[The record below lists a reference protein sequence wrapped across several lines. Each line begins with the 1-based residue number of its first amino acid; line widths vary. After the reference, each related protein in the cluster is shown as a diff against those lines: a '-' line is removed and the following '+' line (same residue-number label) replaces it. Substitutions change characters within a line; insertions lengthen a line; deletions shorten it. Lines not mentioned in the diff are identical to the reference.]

1 MEYRINEIREQAQR
15 LLNFCDL
22 AEKGKY
28 NEERIRETVQDILNR
43 IKEMH
48 YNIKDIEYKKGEHF
62 LFETKEGIFNNI
74 KFVEGDSLGC
84 KRCVLEGRRNCLKC
98 IDYEREDELNGYY
111 VYADSAGE
119 LARKYLGKEIDYDDH
134 KGMVVGYCE
143 DDIIL
148 SFSDGYGWTN
158 IEDNRYNK
166 LLIHSELNKG
176 FLYVDKNI
184 L

>member
-22 AEKGKY
+22 AEEGKY
-28 NEERIRETVQDILNR
+28 NEERIRETVHDILNR

-74 KFVEGDSLGC
+74 KFVEGDSLRCG
-84 KRCVLEGRRNCLKC
+84 KCVLRNTNCLRC
-98 IDYEREDELNGYY
+98 IDYERKDGLNGYY
-111 VYADSAGE
+111 VYADSAEE
-119 LARKYLGKEIDYDDH
+119 LARKYLGKEINYKKH
-134 KGMVVGYCE
+134 KGMVVGYNK

-158 IEDNRYNK
+158 IEDNRHNK

-176 FLYVDKNI
+176 FAYVNKNI

>member
-1 MEYRINEIREQAQR
+1 MKQ
-15 LLNFCDL
+15 
-22 AEKGKY
+22 
-28 NEERIRETVQDILNR
+28 
-43 IKEMH
+43 
-48 YNIKDIEYKKGEHF
+48 
-62 LFETKEGIFNNI
+62 KEGIFNNI

>member
-1 MEYRINEIREQAQR
+1 MEYRINEIRKQAQR

-22 AEKGKY
+22 AEEGKY
-28 NEERIRETVQDILNR
+28 NEERIKETVSEILNK
-43 IKEMH
+43 IIEIH
-48 YNIKDIEYKKGEHF
+48 YNSKDIEYKKEEPF
-62 LFETKEGIFNNI
+62 LFETKKGIFNNI
-74 KFVEGDSLGC
+74 KFVEGVSLSCG
-84 KRCVLEGRRNCLKC
+84 KCVLRNTNCLKC
-98 IDYEREDELNGYY
+98 MDDERKDGLNGYY
-111 VYADSAGE
+111 VYADSAEE
-119 LARKYLGKEIDYDDH
+119 LARKYLGREIDYDEH
-134 KGMVVGYCE
+134 KGMVVGYCK

-158 IEDNRYNK
+158 IEDNRHNK